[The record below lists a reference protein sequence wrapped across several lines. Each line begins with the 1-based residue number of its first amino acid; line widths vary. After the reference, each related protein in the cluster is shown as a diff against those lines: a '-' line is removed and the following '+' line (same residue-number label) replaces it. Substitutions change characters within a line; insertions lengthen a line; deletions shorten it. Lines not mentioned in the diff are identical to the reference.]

1 MLSCVWLLAVPWT
14 VGKGPSVN
22 RIFQAKILEWVAIPF
37 FRGSSQPRDQTRVS
51 CIVGRFFTIWATR
64 KVDNFTWISSISC
77 CAAVCPWP
85 LSMKPAFLC
94 VCTNALDNGLC
105 LVHNLQDKLHSE
117 VFFWVPSPDAQ
128 PCSKKRQ
135 DYVSSQPEAL
145 CFLYNL
151 SQVES
156 FPQTK
161 GQKLMWRAGSLEKTL
176 MLGIAGKR
184 RRGQQRMRQ
193 LNSITSLMAINLS
206 KFWKMGRTE
215 EPSVLQFTGS

>member
-1 MLSCVWLLAVPWT
+1 MLSCVWHLAVPWT
-14 VGKGPSVN
+14 VGKGPLCQQN
-22 RIFQAKILEWVAIPF
+22 FPGKN
-37 FRGSSQPRDQTRVS
+37 TRVGSHSLLQGIFPTQGSNQGLLHCRQILYHLSYQKGWQFHLDKLYFLLCS
-51 CIVGRFFTIWATR
+51 CMSMA
-64 KVDNFTWISSISC
+64 S
-77 CAAVCPWP
+77 

-105 LVHNLQDKLHSE
+105 LVHNLQYKLHSE

-135 DYVSSQPEAL
+135 DCVSSQPEAL

-176 MLGIAGKR
+176 MLGVAGKR

-206 KFWKMGRTE
+206 KFWKIGEDR
-215 EPSVLQFTGS
+215 GA